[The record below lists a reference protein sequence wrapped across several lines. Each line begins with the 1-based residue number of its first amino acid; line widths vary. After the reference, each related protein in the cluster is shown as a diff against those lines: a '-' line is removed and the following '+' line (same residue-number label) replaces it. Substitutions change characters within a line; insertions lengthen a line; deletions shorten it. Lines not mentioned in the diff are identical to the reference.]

1 MKDYKHAFVEFLY
14 SNGALLFGD
23 FALKSGRKSPYF
35 FNMGLFNSGASLMK
49 LGEFYAAALREHD
62 FQYDVLFGPAYK
74 GIPLVSA
81 TAIGLY
87 NRFQLDVPYCFNRKE
102 KKTHGD
108 QGVFV
113 GAPLK
118 GNIVMVDD
126 VITAG
131 TTVRETLELITGLP
145 VTLVGILIAFDRQER
160 GQGQLSAVQEIVQT
174 YQIPVHSI
182 INLQDVIKYMRT
194 HDNLSQYLPAV
205 ESYQATYGCAIGS
218 THGNR
223 IETN

>member
-1 MKDYKHAFVEFLY
+1 MKDYKQAFVEFLY
-14 SNGALLFGD
+14 LNGALLFGD
-23 FALKSGRKSPYF
+23 FTLKSGRKSPYF
-35 FNMGLFNSGASLMK
+35 FNMGLFNSGANLMK
-49 LGEFYAAALREHD
+49 LGDFYAAALQEHD
-62 FQYDVLFGPAYK
+62 LQYDVLFGPAYK

-81 TAIGLY
+81 TTIGLY

-102 KKTHGD
+102 KKTHGGD
-108 QGVFV
+108 PGVFV

-131 TTVRETLELITGLP
+131 TTVRETLELIRGLP
-145 VTLVGILIAFDRQER
+145 VTLVGIFIAFDRQER

-182 INLQDVIKYMRT
+182 INLQDVIKYMHT
-194 HDNLSQYLPAV
+194 HANLSQYIPAV
-205 ESYQATYGCAIGS
+205 ESYQSAYGCVIGS
-218 THGNR
+218 AH
-223 IETN
+223 EPAA